1 MARWEQGS
9 HPMVQLQPHLRVCVA
24 HGSIC
29 SRAEGTAGRGSE
41 SLRAGAPALHPGGCC
56 VVPHPSEHPPTASR
70 GLCAPR
76 HPAPG
81 EVLCG
86 VSVPSPGPP
95 PFSASPP
102 HCLQKSLCPAT
113 GCRLSCSQMAWSWAS
128 APGLELRRRHCVTGR
143 RWGAVGRDLGVL
155 GRELPALWA
164 PVLGPWVC
172 GPCGRSE
179 ISLSLGW
186 IPGQRLGPG
195 DVVPLPSTW
204 DSEGEKAA
212 WARCVCVSS

>member
-1 MARWEQGS
+1 MKAQKIFEMLSSSALPSAFLPSNGLVLVSTQGFIRLDMS
-9 HPMVQLQPHLRVCVA
+9 EFQERHEV
-24 HGSIC
+24 
-29 SRAEGTAGRGSE
+29 SE
-41 SLRAGAPALHPGGCC
+41 SPWG
-56 VVPHPSEHPPTASR
+56 
-70 GLCAPR
+70 
-76 HPAPG
+76 
-81 EVLCG
+81 
-86 VSVPSPGPP
+86 
-95 PFSASPP
+95 
-102 HCLQKSLCPAT
+102 SLVW
-113 GCRLSCSQMAWSWAS
+113 MAWSWAS

-195 DVVPLPSTW
+195 DVVPTPSTW
-204 DSEGEKAA
+204 DSGGEKAA
-212 WARCVCVSS
+212 WARGACQFVTLKRRGMA